1 MVYDIPNF
9 DKSNYR
15 IDRIVTKDTLYYIG
29 EKNWLVY
36 EENNTL
42 ITLVSHDLSQFIV
55 VPIKE
60 LVRVI
65 YVKKIKFICI

>member
-1 MVYDIPNF
+1 MIYDILNF

-15 IDRIVTKDTLYYIG
+15 IDKIVTKDALYCIG

-36 EENNTL
+36 EENDTL
-42 ITLVSHDLSQFIV
+42 ITLIFHDLSEYIII
-55 VPIKE
+55 PIKE

-65 YVKKIKFICI
+65 YVKK

>member
-15 IDRIVTKDTLYYIG
+15 IDRIVTKDALYYIG

-36 EENNTL
+36 EENDTL
-42 ITLVSHDLSQFIV
+42 ITLVYHDLSQFIII
-55 VPIKE
+55 PIKE

-65 YVKKIKFICI
+65 YIKK

>member
-1 MVYDIPNF
+1 MIYDILNF

-36 EENNTL
+36 EENDTL
-42 ITLVSHDLSQFIV
+42 ITLVYHDLSQFIII
-55 VPIKE
+55 PIKE

-65 YVKKIKFICI
+65 YVKK

>member
-1 MVYDIPNF
+1 MMYDIPNF

-15 IDRIVTKDTLYYIG
+15 IDRIVTKDALYYIG

-36 EENNTL
+36 EENDTL
-42 ITLVSHDLSQFIV
+42 ITLVYHDLLQFIV
-55 VPIKE
+55 IPIKE

-65 YVKKIKFICI
+65 YVKK

>member
-1 MVYDIPNF
+1 MIYDIPNF

-29 EKNWLVY
+29 EKNWLVH
-36 EENNTL
+36 EENDTL
-42 ITLVSHDLSQFIV
+42 ITLVYHDLSQFIII
-55 VPIKE
+55 PIKE

-65 YVKKIKFICI
+65 YIKK